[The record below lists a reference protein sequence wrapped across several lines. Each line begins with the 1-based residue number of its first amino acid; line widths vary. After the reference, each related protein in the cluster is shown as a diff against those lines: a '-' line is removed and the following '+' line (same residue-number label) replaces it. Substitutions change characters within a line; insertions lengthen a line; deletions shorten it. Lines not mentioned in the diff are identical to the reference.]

1 MYKPSKKTIYITSAF
16 AAVAGIV
23 GVSSYW
29 NDIAYA
35 VCDKIYPE
43 ANDGE
48 VRLKDNQGNRYSLL
62 NHGDGKETA
71 LFDDDRSVTFHREKD
86 GSLVWDA
93 GLASLLP
100 SIAAGYYIFHG
111 FNPPTAR
118 MDGRTMT
125 YRIAAPLQT
134 YEEPYV
140 YTASGSN
147 VHSTMGRSLY
157 RSYERN
163 RSKKASSIG
172 QKSGFGSA
180 GARSSAS

>member
-29 NDIAYA
+29 NDITYA
-35 VCDKIYPE
+35 VCDTIYPE

-71 LFDDDRSVTFHREKD
+71 LFDDDRSVTFHRETD
-86 GSLVWDA
+86 GSLVWNA

-125 YRIAAPLQT
+125 YRVAAPLKS
-134 YEEPYV
+134 YEETNV

-147 VHSTMGRSLY
+147 LHSSVGRRTY
-157 RSYERN
+157 QDYEKRRSQ
-163 RSKKASSIG
+163 KASSIG

-180 GARSSAS
+180 GVRSGGS